1 MDLETDKRKGLSEQR
16 WEEMTLIGETA
27 QEDTLDKRL
36 SHLPSNECAALAA
49 LVHRLRQRYGDDLLW
64 VVLFGSKVRGD
75 SDEESDIDVLVVV
88 RMPNDDYWQHRRRLS
103 AIAGDLDLE
112 YDVILSTLLMDEPE
126 FTEMRRANLLLN
138 RSIQHDGI
146 ELWTSRQSVPTLV
159 SA

>member
-1 MDLETDKRKGLSEQR
+1 
-16 WEEMTLIGETA
+16 MTLIGKAT

-36 SHLPSNECAALAA
+36 SHLLSNERAALAA
-49 LVHRLRQRYGDDLLW
+49 LVHRLHQRYGDDLLY

-88 RMPNDDYWQHRRRLS
+88 RMSNDDYWRHRRQLS
-103 AIAGDLDLE
+103 AIAGHLDLE

-126 FTEMRRANLLLN
+126 FIEMRRANLLLN
-138 RSIQHDGI
+138 RSIQQDGI
-146 ELWTSRQSVPTLV
+146 ELWTLRQNVPTLV